1 MNINGFTTVRVG
13 EQRRTAEAARAIGR
27 TQAALAEAQREVSTG
42 KRVERLSDA
51 AADGAAAMQLRR
63 ALETMAAHQDG
74 LRHADA
80 TLATADDATQRA
92 VDLLRQARQ
101 VGLSSLGT
109 EATDEERHGAAK
121 ELDAIRDQ
129 LLSIANT
136 DADGV
141 AVFGG
146 ANGADRPFIVDG
158 GGVRYVGGDGTTRAA
173 IGPRGA
179 TINMLVDAHKVFGS
193 VSRRV
198 GGAADL
204 NPAVTADT
212 RLSDLGGARGEGV
225 ARGSIRLVNAGAEAT
240 VDLSDADTVGDVVDR
255 INTAGVGV
263 AASIVGGGVELS
275 GASITVEEAG
285 GTTAADLGLP
295 GGDDLD
301 ARITVHT
308 PLADLNDGAGLG
320 GGGFT
325 ITNGGASDAVDLAGL
340 TTVGDLL
347 TRLDDSPANVDAII
361 ADDGRSLL
369 LRNPVQGTELRVVE
383 NGGATAADLGWL
395 TFTAGDPLSDLN
407 GGRGVR
413 LDPDGP
419 DLRLIDGGGVAFD
432 VDLDSAATVDDAIA
446 KINDAALA
454 AGAATT
460 AAFDPALPGLR
471 LTGVSNVTALG
482 RSQAAG
488 DLGLDA
494 PIVAGDL
501 AGRDV
506 NPVTS
511 EGVFGHLAA
520 LSEALRT
527 DDAAAATR
535 AMEGVEWDE
544 RQATLARGEVGT
556 RLREVQDRTER
567 LADEEV
573 ATRGLLGRIE
583 DADFATSVL
592 EFQTLQNGLRAQL
605 QTTGQALNL
614 SLFDYLR

>member
-13 EQRRTAEAARAIGR
+13 EQHRTAEAARAIGR

-63 ALETMAAHQDG
+63 AMEAMAAHRDG
-74 LRHADA
+74 LQHADA

-109 EATDEERHGAAK
+109 EATDEERHGAAE
-121 ELDAIRDQ
+121 ELDAIRSQ

-146 ANGADRPFIVDG
+146 ANGADRPFVVDG
-158 GGVRYVGGDGTTRAA
+158 GGVRYVGGEGTTRAA
-173 IGPRGA
+173 VGPRGA
-179 TINMLVDAHKVFGS
+179 TIDMLVDAHKVFGS

-204 NPAVTADT
+204 NPAVTAET
-212 RLSDLGGARGEGV
+212 RLNDLGGARGEGV
-225 ARGSIRLVNAGAEAT
+225 SRGSIRLVNAGAEAT
-240 VDLSDADTVGDVVDR
+240 IDLTDADAVGDVVDR
-255 INTAGVGV
+255 INASGVGV
-263 AASIVGGGVELS
+263 TASIVGGGITLT
-275 GASITVEEAG
+275 GASVTVEEAG

-308 PLADLNDGAGLG
+308 PLTDLNGGAGLG

-325 ITNGGASDAVDLAGL
+325 ITNGAASDTIGLAGL

-347 TRLDDSPANVDAII
+347 ARLEDSPANVDASI

-369 LRNPVQGTELRVVE
+369 LRNPVQGTELRVAE
-383 NGGATAADLGWL
+383 GANTTAADLGWL
-395 TFTAGDPLSDLN
+395 TFTGGDPLSDLN

-432 VDLDSAATVDDAIA
+432 VDLDSAATIDDAVTA
-446 KINDAALA
+446 INDAALA
-454 AGAATT
+454 AGATTT
-460 AAFDPALPGLR
+460 AAFDPILPGLR

-520 LSEALRT
+520 LSEALRG

-535 AMEGVEWDE
+535 AMEGIEWDE

-592 EFQTLQNGLRAQL
+592 EFQTLQNSLRAQL